1 MEYQY
6 ISLANDLER
15 KIRTGNFKAGEKLPS
30 LRTLRAQTG
39 RSISTIY
46 QAYGELEDRGIIDV
60 REKSGFYVKPLLDK
74 VLPRPIREQGIIEPH
89 QVTINSHSTMLQ
101 QYVNNP
107 EMLQLGTAITS
118 PELLPLKQLAREV
131 RSAAAGYMT
140 GDMIGYGH
148 PTGVSALR
156 TELAKR
162 SVGYFSREKGE
173 EIIVTSGCMDA
184 IALCLRAVAREG
196 DVILIESPTF
206 LCYLQL
212 IEDLNMK
219 ALEVPVDSETGFD
232 LNQLEQVLSKHDV
245 RAALLNANF
254 HNPLGYVMSNA
265 EKKRLVEIITGRDIP
280 LIEDDIYGDLY
291 FTETRPVPLKSFDR
305 TGLVLYCSSFTKSLA
320 PDLRVGWTIP
330 GRFKEKVK
338 RIKFNSTVVNS
349 QLNQEVVARFLA
361 TGAYERHLRKM
372 RNSLKKQTANMVM
385 AVARYFPEGTRV
397 SAPKGGICLW
407 VELDKRVDS
416 LELFERARKENIAIV
431 PGNLCSVTDRFRHC
445 IRLNCGYPWSERL
458 EEGVRKLGM
467 MVYELMNEP
476 FF

>member
-232 LNQLEQVLSKHDV
+232 LNQLEQVLAKHDV

-254 HNPLGYVMSNA
+254 HNPLGYVMSNT

-445 IRLNCGYPWSERL
+445 IHLNCGYPWSERL